1 MKKIQTILLIFL
13 VIYSVEAQWSTN
25 PAENTP
31 VCVAIQ
37 QQSKSCIINDNNGN
51 VIIGWRDLRDEPVF
65 GGDIYV
71 QKLNIGSGE
80 PQWTIDGKKIN
91 TQNGVQL
98 NLDMCADGSDGAF
111 LVWQVNYGGSGNY
124 DLYAQ
129 HINSDGDI
137 IWSSGEIVISQ
148 APNEQE
154 YPRIISDGFGGA
166 IIVWHDNHILI
177 GKKEVYAQRVDS
189 SGNILWTSGG
199 ILVSSVPTTPG
210 TIRVIGDDAGG
221 AIIVWV
227 DSRNGTDENIYCQ
240 RIDADGNKLWDTNDV
255 ELCNA
260 GYSQGSPKLVSDGEN
275 GAIFTWGDSRNG
287 FGTSDIYAQR
297 VNAEGTIQWTTN
309 GEAICEVLYVQGYQN
324 ITSDGKGG
332 AIITWEDD
340 FNTNDTKISAQRI
353 SIDGNILWTI
363 DGVLVGNS
371 TQNQTLPIIA
381 SDDAGGA
388 IIAWQDYR
396 NFVQGDIYAQR
407 IDSSG
412 AIMWGETGLSIC
424 TISTGEDDPQII
436 KDGYGGAILSWTDHR
451 QTPQWDIYAQNIDH
465 SGNLGTITFAEE
477 NNKPPYSFN
486 LDQNFPNPFN
496 PSTSIQYEVSSRQF
510 VSLKVYDV
518 LGNEIATLVNEEKP
532 AGSYEVEF
540 SVGQNSI
547 LSLSSG
553 IYFYQLKAESF
564 IQTKKMVLMK

>member
-13 VIYSVEAQWSTN
+13 VIFAVEAQWSTN

-71 QKLNIGSGE
+71 QKLNIGTGE

-98 NLDMCADGSDGAF
+98 NLNMCADGSGGAF

-148 APNEQE
+148 ALNEQE

-199 ILVSSVPTTPG
+199 ILVSSVPTVPG
-210 TIRVIGDDAGG
+210 TIRVICDDAGG
-221 AIIVWV
+221 AIIVWA

-287 FGTSDIYAQR
+287 YGTSDIYAQR

-309 GEAICEVLYVQGYQN
+309 GEVICEVLYVQGYQN

-363 DGVLVGNS
+363 DGVLVGNA

-412 AIMWGETGLSIC
+412 TIMWSETGLSIC

-436 KDGYGGAILSWTDHR
+436 KDGYGGAIFSWTDHR

-465 SGNLGTITFAEE
+465 SGNLGTITFVEE

-496 PSTSIQYEVSSRQF
+496 PSTSIQYAVSSRQF
-510 VSLKVYDV
+510 VTLKVYDV
-518 LGNEIATLVNEEKP
+518 LGNEIVTLVNEEKP
-532 AGSYEVEF
+532 AGTYEVEF
-540 SVGQNSI
+540 YGAG
-547 LSLSSG
+547 LPSG
-553 IYFYQLKAESF
+553 IYFYQLNAGSF
-564 IQTKKMVLMK
+564 VAAKKMLMIK